1 MTNSVAVTNSDMSVF
16 DDAEIKRAGE
26 LLGVP
31 LDRAA
36 AIRALI
42 IQRDT
47 DLSITRGEISVVEFR
62 GKPQVFVNKNGYL
75 AYASKHPD
83 YRGFKCESGKDDNG
97 IYGYAEV
104 YRSGLDVPIS
114 VKRYLAEYDMHR
126 EPWTSRPRTMIEK
139 VALSQ
144 ALRMA
149 FPILG
154 GTYDESEEWDGCNR
168 VVVDPLP
175 TDIDVQ
181 PTPAPVQEDPP
192 KQAIETYSLEQAQM
206 ILENYGA
213 NGFDTAVFE
222 RARIS
227 DREYDK
233 QMIDADFK
241 RQNEAKK
248 AAKKAESKLVQPQH
262 QAANPTLAQ
271 LYAADSDRPA
281 PSIAAALPKRLA
293 VFSEADGDAP
303 VSVSAFKELTGEMST
318 ERFRRMHQ
326 DNVRTPIYCLPMGT
340 TNDIPQFDRLVDQAL
355 LNRLITIP
363 FRHVFSDETRD
374 VSLELAAER
383 DEIFS
388 LMVDELRKY
397 LSEGL
402 LPVHTCARATQM
414 ELLVGDE
421 LYRYFTFALE
431 STDGCR
437 PGDRMT
443 RAELKQHYLSWAV
456 AMGADIDTRTVRDE
470 GDQFVKVLTKKETNR
485 LFAAVRVMGYEEV
498 KVMGVRYVKCRP
510 STSPQKR
517 LIS

>member
-16 DDAEIKRAGE
+16 DDAEIKRAGD

-42 IQRDT
+42 IQQDT
-47 DLSITRGEISVVEFR
+47 GLSITRGEICIVEFR

-75 AYASKHPD
+75 AYATKHPD

-104 YRSGLDVPIS
+104 YREGLKVPVC

-126 EPWTSRPRTMIEK
+126 EPWTSKPRTMIEK

-154 GTYDESEEWDGCNR
+154 GTYDVSEEWDGCNR

-181 PTPAPVQEDPP
+181 PTPAPTPEDPP

-213 NGFDTAVFE
+213 NGFDTSVFE

-227 DREYDK
+227 DHEYDR

-241 RQNEAKK
+241 RQNEVKK
-248 AAKKAESKLVQPQH
+248 AAKKAESKNVQPQH
-262 QAANPTLAQ
+262 PETSGPIVSNEVCSVCGKRLLAKDVE
-271 LYAADSDRPA
+271 DSRKYGKLLCPNCQIDELKAR
-281 PSIAAALPKRLA
+281 AAAK
-293 VFSEADGDAP
+293 EATKQSKIDPEFACTICGKPITKARK
-303 VSVSAFKELTGEMST
+303 STCELFRIPMMCT
-318 ERFRRMHQ
+318 ECQ
-326 DNVRTPIYCLPMGT
+326 KA
-340 TNDIPQFDRLVDQAL
+340 Q
-355 LNRLITIP
+355 
-363 FRHVFSDETRD
+363 
-374 VSLELAAER
+374 
-383 DEIFS
+383 
-388 LMVDELRKY
+388 
-397 LSEGL
+397 EG
-402 LPVHTCARATQM
+402 
-414 ELLVGDE
+414 
-421 LYRYFTFALE
+421 
-431 STDGCR
+431 
-437 PGDRMT
+437 
-443 RAELKQHYLSWAV
+443 QH
-456 AMGADIDTRTVRDE
+456 E
-470 GDQFVKVLTKKETNR
+470 
-485 LFAAVRVMGYEEV
+485 
-498 KVMGVRYVKCRP
+498 
-510 STSPQKR
+510 
-517 LIS
+517 

>member
-248 AAKKAESKLVQPQH
+248 AAKKAESKNVQPQH
-262 QAANPTLAQ
+262 PETSGPIVSNEVCSVCGKRLLAKDVE
-271 LYAADSDRPA
+271 DSRKYGKLLCPNCQIDELKAR
-281 PSIAAALPKRLA
+281 AAAK
-293 VFSEADGDAP
+293 EATKQSKIEPEFVCTVCGKPITKVRKDICEYYQVP
-303 VSVSAFKELTGEMST
+303 VMCT
-318 ERFRRMHQ
+318 ECQ
-326 DNVRTPIYCLPMGT
+326 KA
-340 TNDIPQFDRLVDQAL
+340 Q
-355 LNRLITIP
+355 
-363 FRHVFSDETRD
+363 
-374 VSLELAAER
+374 
-383 DEIFS
+383 
-388 LMVDELRKY
+388 
-397 LSEGL
+397 EG
-402 LPVHTCARATQM
+402 
-414 ELLVGDE
+414 
-421 LYRYFTFALE
+421 
-431 STDGCR
+431 
-437 PGDRMT
+437 
-443 RAELKQHYLSWAV
+443 QH
-456 AMGADIDTRTVRDE
+456 E
-470 GDQFVKVLTKKETNR
+470 
-485 LFAAVRVMGYEEV
+485 
-498 KVMGVRYVKCRP
+498 
-510 STSPQKR
+510 
-517 LIS
+517 